1 MIPLKKLLPAV
12 LIFVLGVMFF
22 FSPMP
27 SNAASKTVRLNKSN
41 ATLTE
46 GKTLQLKVINYSKKV
61 KWSSSKEKIV
71 SVSSKGKVK
80 AKKAGTAKVY
90 AKISG
95 KKLACI
101 IKVKKSADK
110 EVVSPTP
117 TPAVSTKI
125 YTFRQPAY
133 LTEHYQKHGIEM
145 GFTSEEDYLA
155 AANAVI
161 SHPKA
166 LHKLEAEDNDHIY
179 FIEATNEIV
188 FLSQDGY
195 IRTYF
200 ICSGKQYF
208 DKQ

>member
-1 MIPLKKLLPAV
+1 MKQLKKISLAV
-12 LIFVLGVMFF
+12 LVFVFTVTLHFGVT
-22 FSPMP
+22 P
-27 SNAASKTVRLNKSN
+27 SNAASKTARLNKTN

-46 GKTLQLKVINYSKKV
+46 GKTIQLKVINYNKKV

-71 SVSSKGKVK
+71 SVSSRGKVK

-95 KKLACI
+95 KKLVCI
-101 IKVKKSADK
+101 VKVKKSADR
-110 EVVSPTP
+110 EAVSATP
-117 TPAVSTKI
+117 TPAVSAKT
-125 YTFRQPAY
+125 YTFRRPEN